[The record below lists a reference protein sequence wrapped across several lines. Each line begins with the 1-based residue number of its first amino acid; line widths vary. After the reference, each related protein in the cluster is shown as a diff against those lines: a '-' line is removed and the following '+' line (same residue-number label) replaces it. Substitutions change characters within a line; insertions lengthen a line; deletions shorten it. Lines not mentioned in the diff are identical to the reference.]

1 MVLQGVSDM
10 VLQGVRRCYRVLH
23 GVTRCYRMLHGVTW
37 CYTVLE
43 SVTGCYIV
51 LQKKSLLFV
60 QFWAAHGF
68 CQKVLNRRIC

>member
-51 LQKKSLLFV
+51 LQKNLSFLSSFGLRTVFAKRS
-60 QFWAAHGF
+60 
-68 CQKVLNRRIC
+68 

>member
-51 LQKKSLLFV
+51 LQKNSP
-60 QFWAAHGF
+60 F
-68 CQKVLNRRIC
+68 CPVLGCARFLPKGPK